1 MSKSKNNKLK
11 NNKNRQHT
19 ENVQQNIILPEV
31 FDYQKFADAIV
42 EAELKAKEKE
52 DEKKKKENEKAIA
65 EWQEIIGY
73 KEYGDG
79 GNKFTKTFQNLRN
92 NFVVFIHILFFKK
105 KNAKYDVAKFA
116 VLKLLLA
123 LIFEIFKLLLYLLAI
138 GLPIYVIY
146 QSINNGFVIS
156 NILILLFSLLSL
168 IVARCIRVAQFEI
181 ENIVKREYL
190 IGILSAITSFVAMII
205 ALIALLI
212 QVK

>member
-1 MSKSKNNKLK
+1 MKKSKKCKSKQRAESSEK
-11 NNKNRQHT
+11 NMT
-19 ENVQQNIILPEV
+19 LSEL
-31 FDYQKFADAIV
+31 FDYQKLADAIV
-42 EAELKAKEKE
+42 KAELKTKEKE
-52 DEKKKKENEKAIA
+52 DERRKQENEKAIA

-105 KNAKYDVAKFA
+105 KNAKYDVATFA